1 MKFKFKVVT
10 PYGNKFDG
18 EVSRVNVKT
27 STGEIAILA
36 RHIPLVSEVVT
47 SILKIHNDNDV
58 LECAISQGVLY
69 VKDDET
75 LLIVNSCE
83 TKEEIDFDRALKAKE
98 RALERLNKKDENIDI
113 RRAEAALAR
122 AENRLLL
129 KLIKN

>member
-10 PYGNKFDG
+10 PYGNKIDG
-18 EVSRVNVKT
+18 EVRQVNVKT

-129 KLIKN
+129 K

>member
-129 KLIKN
+129 K

>member
-98 RALERLNKKDENIDI
+98 VSTTN
-113 RRAEAALAR
+113 
-122 AENRLLL
+122 LLFPISIL
-129 KLIKN
+129 R